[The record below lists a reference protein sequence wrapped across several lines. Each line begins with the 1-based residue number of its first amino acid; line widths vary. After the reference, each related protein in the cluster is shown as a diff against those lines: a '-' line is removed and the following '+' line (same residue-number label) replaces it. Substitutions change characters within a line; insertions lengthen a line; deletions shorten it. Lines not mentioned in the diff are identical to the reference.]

1 VPSAS
6 DAARVPPPIL
16 DGDIPEPGDAP
27 RGAPDFDWLTEL
39 AIPAGVFGLLGSLL
53 YYLVEVRAAL
63 AGPQSIGPLRWV
75 IFWFLLAIIAIA
87 RIRTKYGGAA
97 IAGYYTALLGG
108 AMFLFVWVYSGRL
121 GAMYGGDGGDGSLAL
136 IFNFALVGL
145 VWWAATAVT
154 REATLEENVEIQLEG
169 GLWSLLADEWQYPD
183 GEEPPD
189 EAVDQAKVRPRHPGR
204 LVLWV
209 SLAALALFAIGQ
221 RTIGS
226 EGAHGRAAFWCMS
239 LYVLFALLLL
249 ALTNLSALRMS
260 VRRRGISL
268 SPAVTPAWIV
278 ASAIL
283 VAAIVIFAAIM
294 PREVTEAR
302 ERRALHLQEIARDS
316 QRPGPHEGPAQGM
329 GRRGEQS
336 GGREEGGTGPG
347 EDDAD
352 APDEQS
358 GDEKRGA
365 GDSSEDTED
374 ESGSGGGTSA
384 GHEGAG
390 EGEGQGGSGEGES
403 SARGDAQS
411 ERTLPPRTEGLARIL
426 LWVLAALAAVAV
438 IVFLIAHRAH
448 VMRVLGWLFALPARV
463 AVVIGRAIQ
472 RLLALLSGFGLGRS
486 GRSGPDGLPEN
497 PFVDIFARGLA
508 DDLQPAEVV
517 DYVYRAFQVYMGR
530 QGHERGDDQT
540 ALEFL
545 RSLPKHVL
553 LPDRAAERLTRAYVL
568 ASYSPREVTQAQVAG
583 ARETWQVMRDLLAET
598 PVTPR

>member
-6 DAARVPPPIL
+6 DIARVPPPIL

-27 RGAPDFDWLTEL
+27 LRAPDFDWLTE
-39 AIPAGVFGLLGSLL
+39 
-53 YYLVEVRAAL
+53 VRAAL
-63 AGPQSIGPLRWV
+63 AGPGAIGPLRWV

-97 IAGYYTALLGG
+97 IAGYYTALLAKYGG
-108 AMFLFVWVYSGRL
+108 AAIAGYYTALLAGAMCLFVWVYSGRV
-121 GAMYGGDGGDGSLAL
+121 GSMYGGGGGGDSLTL
-136 IFNFALVGL
+136 LFNFALVGL

-154 REATLEENVEIQLEG
+154 REATLEENVETQLEG

-183 GEEPPD
+183 GEAPPD
-189 EAVDQAKVRPRHPGR
+189 EPVDHAKVRPRHPGR

-209 SLAALALFAIGQ
+209 SLAALTLFAIGQ

-226 EGAHGRAAFWCMS
+226 EGEHGRAAFWCMS

-302 ERRALHLQEIARDS
+302 ERRAMHLQGIARDS
-316 QRPGPHEGPAQGM
+316 QRSGLDEGPAQGM
-329 GRRGEQS
+329 GRQGDQP
-336 GGREEGGTGPG
+336 GGREEGGTGLG
-347 EDDAD
+347 EEDA
-352 APDEQS
+352 AAEDEQS
-358 GDEKRGA
+358 GDQEGGDG
-365 GDSSEDTED
+365 GDSSENAED
-374 ESGSGGGTSA
+374 ESGSGGGSSA
-384 GHEGAG
+384 GDQG
-390 EGEGQGGSGEGES
+390 EGEGEGWGGSGEGES
-403 SARGDAQS
+403 SGQGELQPEPKPSPTQTD
-411 ERTLPPRTEGLARIL
+411 GIARIL
-426 LWVLAALAAVAV
+426 LWALAALAAVAV

-448 VMRVLGWLFALPARV
+448 VMRALGWLLAMPARV
-463 AVVIGRAIQ
+463 AAVIGRAIQ
-472 RLLALLSGFGLGRS
+472 RLLALLAGIGLGRS
-486 GRSGPDGLPEN
+486 RRSGPDGLPED

-517 DYVYRAFQVYMGR
+517 DYVYRAFQVYMAR
-530 QGHERGDDQT
+530 QGYERGDNQT

-553 LPDRAAERLTRAYVL
+553 LPEQAAERLTRAYVL
-568 ASYSPREVTQAQVAG
+568 VSYSPREVTQRQVEG
-583 ARETWQVMRDLLAET
+583 ARETWQVMRGLLAEM
-598 PVTPR
+598 PAISR